1 MQLETPNR
9 MTINR
14 ICVYCGSQVGK
25 DPIYR
30 QGAAELG
37 RLMVQSGIG
46 MVYGGGSIGL
56 MGVIADAM
64 LAEGGEVIGVIPDAL
79 ATKELIHPG
88 VKDMRQVRT
97 MHDRKALM
105 AQLAD
110 AFIALPGG
118 YGTFEELLEAITWN
132 QLGLQRKNIGLLNI
146 GGYFDPLVRF
156 IDHAVQEGFI
166 KKSQRELFL
175 VEERPEMMLQRLQSH
190 TIPPQRPIISQE
202 DV

>member
-1 MQLETPNR
+1 MK
-9 MTINR
+9 R

-46 MVYGGGSIGL
+46 LVYGGGSIGL
-56 MGVIADAM
+56 MGVIADSM

-79 ATKELIHPG
+79 ATKELVHPG

-105 AQLAD
+105 SQLAD

-175 VEERPEMMLQRLQSH
+175 VEDRPEMMLERLQSH
-190 TIPPQRPIISQE
+190 TIPSQKPIISQG

>member
-1 MQLETPNR
+1 MK
-9 MTINR
+9 R

-37 RLMVQSGIG
+37 RLMVQHGIG

-79 ATKELIHPG
+79 ATKELVHPG
-88 VKDMRQVRT
+88 VKDMRHVRT

-105 AQLAD
+105 SQLAD

-156 IDHAVQEGFI
+156 VDHAVQEGFI

-175 VEERPEMMLQRLQSH
+175 VEERPELMLERLQSH
-190 TIPPQRPIISQE
+190 IIPPQRPIISQE